1 MKIAITGGTGFVG
14 KHLTNYFLNN
24 GDDVYILTR
33 SDKTSS
39 QKNLHYVRW
48 LSDNAT
54 PASSLEGIDV
64 MINLAGKSINDRWTE
79 EAKKGIF
86 ESRVKATRE
95 VYSIISKLE
104 KKPSVLVNASAI
116 GIYGTSKEKTFTE
129 ESTERGADFLA
140 ETVKVWEME
149 ASKVEELNVR
159 TVFTRFGI
167 ILGEEGALPK
177 MLLPYKLFAG
187 GKLGSG
193 EQWVSWI
200 SIDDLVKLIVYVI
213 NNNKINGPVNATA
226 PNPVKMNEFG
236 KTIGKI
242 LNRPHWLPAPA
253 FALKSILGE
262 MSILIL
268 EGQKVLPKKIENHHF
283 TFTYPYVDEALRN
296 ILSHI
301 KH

>member
-14 KHLTNYFLNN
+14 KHLTNYYLNN
-24 GDDVYILTR
+24 GHDVYILTR
-33 SDKTSS
+33 NEKTSS
-39 QKNLHYVRW
+39 QKNLQYVQW
-48 LSDNAT
+48 LSNEAN

-64 MINLAGKSINDRWTE
+64 MINLAGKSINDRWSE
-79 EAKKGIF
+79 DAKKAIV

-104 KKPSVLVNASAI
+104 KKPSVFINASAI
-116 GIYGTSKEKTFTE
+116 GVYGTSRNKTFTE
-129 ESTERGADFLA
+129 DSTERGTDFLA
-140 ETVKVWEME
+140 ETVKVWEKE

-200 SIDDLVKLIVYVI
+200 SIDDLVKLIDYVI
-213 NNNKINGPVNATA
+213 QNEKITGPVNATA

-236 KTIGKI
+236 KTIGNI
-242 LNRPHWLPAPA
+242 LNRPHWLPAPE
-253 FALKSILGE
+253 FALKTILGE

-268 EGQKVLPKKIENHHF
+268 EGQKVLPKKLEKHHF
-283 TFTYPYVDEALRN
+283 TFTYPYVDEALRS
-296 ILSHI
+296 IL
-301 KH
+301 K